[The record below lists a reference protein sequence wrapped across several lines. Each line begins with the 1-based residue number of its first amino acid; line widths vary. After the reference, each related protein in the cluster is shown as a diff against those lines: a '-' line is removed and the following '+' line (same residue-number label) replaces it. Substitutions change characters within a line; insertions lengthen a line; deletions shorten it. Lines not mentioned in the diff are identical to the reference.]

1 MFTWLRNRRRKQ
13 ILAEK
18 FPPHWDAI
26 LRKNVAHYTHLSPGD
41 QAKLRD
47 TVRILVAEKMWEPAR
62 GFHVTEEMKLTIA
75 AQAALL
81 LIGQQDHDYFATV
94 ASIIVYPGQFRRPD
108 QEDNTYED
116 DLAEEIAD
124 GMATYRGPVVLA
136 WNQVQPEARDPAMG
150 YSVVVHEFAHQLDF
164 RDEYTDGTP
173 PLPSEAERK
182 RWAGVMSAAL
192 KRHRAEL
199 SRGAETFFSEQ
210 AGDNETEFF
219 ADVAEAFFCTPAD
232 LREEDSAVYDLM
244 RDFFGV
250 DPVTWFPERRANL

>member
-1 MFTWLRNRRRKQ
+1 MFTWLRDRRRRHL
-13 ILAEK
+13 LAEP

-26 LRKNVAHYTHLSPGD
+26 LRKNVGHYARLSATE

-47 TVRILVAEKMWEPAR
+47 TVRVLVAEKLWEPAR

-75 AQAALL
+75 AQASLL
-81 LIGQQDHDYFATV
+81 LIGQPDHDYFATV
-94 ASIIVYPGQFRRPD
+94 ASVIVYPGQFRRPD
-108 QEDNTYED
+108 QEDYTYED

-124 GMATYRGPVVLA
+124 GLASYRGPVVLA
-136 WNQVQPEARDPAMG
+136 WNQVQPEAREPTLG

-173 PLPSEAERK
+173 PLPTEAERR
-182 RWAGVMSAAL
+182 RWAAVMSAAL
-192 KRHRAEL
+192 GRHRTTLGRAA
-199 SRGAETFFSEQ
+199 GETFFSEQ
-210 AGDNETEFF
+210 AADSETEFF

-232 LREEDSAVYDLM
+232 LRAEEPDVYALM

-250 DPVTWFPERRANL
+250 DPVGWFQV